1 VTLRQ
6 SAIVAA
12 LLAVPAMPA
21 VADDVGITSARLLE
35 LADGGYAIEADVSPR
50 MVAALRA
57 PIVPERFTRIEKP
70 SYRRVG
76 VGLVVRYEFGGSD
89 TPLRAGDVLVLPWAR
104 SAVLLTTR
112 WRDGTAQRAMFP
124 RGPTGI
130 RVPIEALRPI
140 ERSRPAV
147 ARQHLGAALEG
158 AGANFIRLL
167 VILALVAAAS
177 GWRAVRLALVF
188 AAGHALSMVA
198 LDLGIPAVPA
208 MPVEGAL
215 AVGVILL
222 ARSVFRD
229 DGARLWPLVLM
240 LGLIDGLGIAGIVSR
255 STGPGEIVAALFGA
269 ILGLDV
275 VLLIAVAALAG
286 ARRAVGATGSARLVA
301 TAIGSFAVAA
311 LIATTAAGLRADR
324 VEETDP
330 ADRMAAARFDF
341 TGSGGSAGST
351 SRAAAAPRRLD
362 DAAVIFLTVEP
373 VEVRV
378 EVLLGLR
385 SFLEPLRIE
394 GGPGSVVSVEAQGE
408 IAARAKRMV
417 AETLEVDIDGR
428 KAVPLLQ
435 RTDFVTVAATGVTT
449 RREPRPER
457 LAAAVLG
464 VTMIYGVDGPPM
476 GIETTWRIFPTTATT
491 IPAVWTDPAGSAR
504 VTLTPEEPTLYWEG
518 DLSSYE
524 TPPVSAIDVRAPRWP
539 LISLVL
545 AALAAAIWIGRRR
558 WAAVA
563 WLALA
568 VATLLY
574 PFARSPVPGFR
585 LWAPARAETAEVV
598 DGLLTNIYR
607 SFGLRNEEAIY
618 DRLAVSVTGEQ
629 LSEIYLENRRAL
641 EIENRGGARA
651 RVDEVEVL
659 EVRSVRRADDGGY
672 EVDATWTVSGSV
684 NHFGHV
690 HYRQNRYD
698 ALIHLDAV
706 DGVWKIREIEVL
718 DERRIL

>member
-1 VTLRQ
+1 M
-6 SAIVAA
+6 
-12 LLAVPAMPA
+12 LAVLAMPA

-35 LADGGYAIEADVSPR
+35 LADGSYAIEADVSPR

-89 TPLRAGDVLVLPWAR
+89 TPLRAGDALLLPWAR

-112 WRDGTAQRAMFP
+112 WSDGTAQRAMFP

-147 ARQHLGAALEG
+147 ARQHLGTALEG

-167 VILALVAAAS
+167 VVLALVAATP
-177 GWRAVRLALVF
+177 GRRAVRLALVF
-188 AAGHALSMVA
+188 AGGHALSMVA
-198 LDLGIPAVPA
+198 LDLGVTALPAVPA
-208 MPVEGAL
+208 CGTL
-215 AVGVILL
+215 AVGAILL
-222 ARSVFRD
+222 ARSAFRD

-275 VLLIAVAALAG
+275 VLLIAVAVLAG
-286 ARRAVGATGSARLVA
+286 ARQAVGSTRSARLAA
-301 TAIGSFAVAA
+301 TAIGSFAVAVM
-311 LIATTAAGLRADR
+311 IATTAAGLRADR
-324 VEETDP
+324 VEEIDP

-341 TGSGGSAGST
+341 AGSGGSQGST
-351 SRAAAAPRRLD
+351 SRAAEAPRRLD
-362 DAAVIFLTVEP
+362 DAAMIFVTVEP

-385 SFLEPLRIE
+385 HFLEPLRID
-394 GGPGSVVSVEAQGE
+394 GGPGSVVSVEVQGE

-417 AETLEVDIDGR
+417 TETLKVEIDGR
-428 KAVPLLQ
+428 RAVPLLQ
-435 RTDFVTVAATGVTT
+435 RTDFVTVAATGITS
-449 RREPRPER
+449 RKEPQPER
-457 LAAAVLG
+457 LDAAVLG
-464 VTMIYGVDGPPM
+464 VTMVYGVDGPPAE
-476 GIETTWRIFPTTATT
+476 IATTWRVFPTAATA
-491 IPAVWTDPAGSAR
+491 IPSVWTDPAGSER
-504 VTLTPEEPTLYWEG
+504 VTLTPEEPTRRWTG
-518 DLSSYE
+518 DLTAYE
-524 TPPVSAIDVRAPRWP
+524 APPVSAIDVRAPRWP
-539 LISLVL
+539 LISMVL
-545 AALAAAIWIGRRR
+545 AALAAGVWIGRRR
-558 WAAVA
+558 WTVVV
-563 WLALA
+563 WTALA
-568 VATLLY
+568 VAALLY
-574 PFARSPVPGFR
+574 PFARSPVPGFG

-598 DGLLTNIYR
+598 DGLLTNVYR
-607 SFGLRNEEAIY
+607 SFGLRDEEAIY

-629 LSEIYLENRRAL
+629 LSEVYLENRRAL
-641 EIENRGGARA
+641 ELENRGGARA

-659 EVRSVRRADDGGY
+659 EVRSIRRADDGGY
-672 EVDATWTVSGSV
+672 EVDATWTVVGSV

-698 ALIHLDAV
+698 ALIHLAAV
-706 DGVWKIREIEVL
+706 DGVWKIRGIEVL